1 MENTASIITHVSSAK
16 KTPIG
21 KKCIFYEK
29 GRGALK
35 KLGALVIIVLILIVI
50 WKSGWLDDERVISAL
65 ETGVRT
71 ALGWLEQGFAFVI
84 EKLKP

>member
-1 MENTASIITHVSSAK
+1 M
-16 KTPIG
+16 
-21 KKCIFYEK
+21 
-29 GRGALK
+29 K

-71 ALGWLEQGFAFVI
+71 ALGWLERGFAFVI

>member
-1 MENTASIITHVSSAK
+1 M

-21 KKCIFYEK
+21 KICIFYEK

-35 KLGALVIIVLILIVI
+35 KLGTLVIIVLILIVI

>member
-1 MENTASIITHVSSAK
+1 MKAIFGEMNK
-16 KTPIG
+16 KQVILLVVLLA
-21 KKCIFYEK
+21 F
-29 GRGALK
+29 
-35 KLGALVIIVLILIVI
+35 ALVAPQIFNSLFVRNLLILIVI
-50 WKSGWLDDERVISAL
+50 WKSGWLDDERVIAAL